1 MVRMQPNQFLTRLA
15 ILFTAAVLAAGWYLH
30 GSWRTAQAANLA
42 LAQKN
47 RECRRLTTLDP
58 PATAGQAAAIEADL
72 ARAESSLAALQ
83 EELRNATPG
92 AFRTGAASA
101 PASRTDAFFD
111 LTGFVKD
118 MRAQAERA
126 GVNLRAE
133 EQFGFA
139 AYAHEGPDPGLIAA
153 VQRQRRVVAWLLEAL
168 FAVRPRQLLSVRRA
182 PAAGIT
188 PDPPPARPPGGAA
201 AAGDADVF
209 ELDPRLSIR
218 TLDVEDATAFRLTF
232 TGYSATLRRFLNRL
246 ATGDLFVVVRSVA
259 AEPVASHPLPRKA
272 PPGGPEPLVET
283 VGPALS
289 RFAVTVESCELV
301 GLPVPASSACHAASG
316 QPGSHGAPRCWVE
329 PAAQR
334 RGPGWI
340 YDLFTPPAVH
350 YDQRSRTLTATPAPQ
365 LVSADT
371 DEVLLDLELLEV
383 RREPFRLQL
392 VGYAG
397 GPGELRGIFLD
408 VRKGETAI
416 GRAGDH
422 LAGCGLSVRRL
433 AVTAGGGGFRD
444 GAETGEPMAVA
455 TVADEVTGNEVVL
468 TSRGRCWS
476 GTLLALVA
484 SRRTPGVRRE
494 LREGGSFALDGASYC
509 VKRIDEDPPLVVIAD
524 LADPGAVSAI
534 HAFGLPRAP
543 AAVAVAP
550 ALTAAG
556 PNIRSPSSTQ

>member
-1 MVRMQPNQFLTRLA
+1 MVRMQPNRFLTRLA
-15 ILFTAAVLAAGWYLH
+15 VLFTAAVLAAGWCLH

-58 PATAGQAAAIEADL
+58 PATAAQVAAIEADL
-72 ARAESSLAALQ
+72 ARAEKSLAVLQ
-83 EELRNATPG
+83 EELKNATPG
-92 AFRTGAASA
+92 AFRTGAAGA

-153 VQRQRRVVAWLLEAL
+153 VQRQRRAAAWLLEAL
-168 FAVRPRQLLSVRRA
+168 FAARPRQLLSVRRA

-188 PDPPPARPPGGAA
+188 PDPSPARPPGGAA
-201 AAGDADVF
+201 ATSDADVF
-209 ELDPRLSIR
+209 EIDPRLSIR

-259 AEPVASHPLPRKA
+259 VEPVVSHPPPRKA
-272 PPGGPEPLVET
+272 SPGGPEPLVET

-289 RFAVTVESCELV
+289 RFAVTVESCKLV
-301 GLPVPASSACHAASG
+301 GPPAPAGRACHAASG
-316 QPGSHGAPRCWVE
+316 QPGPQGAPRCWVE

-350 YDQRSRTLTATPAPQ
+350 YDQLSRTLTATPAPE
-365 LVSADT
+365 LVPADT
-371 DEVLLDLELLEV
+371 DENPPDLELLEV

-408 VRKGETAI
+408 MRRGETAI

-422 LAGCGLSVRRL
+422 LAGSGLSVKRL
-433 AVTAGGGGFRD
+433 AVTGGGGFQS
-444 GAETGEPMAVA
+444 GAETGEPMAEA
-455 TVADEVTGNEVVL
+455 TVADEATGNEVVL

-484 SRRTPGVRRE
+484 SRRTPGFRRE
-494 LREGGSFALDGASYC
+494 LREGGLFALDGASYY
-509 VKRIDEDPPLVVIAD
+509 VKRIDADPPLVVIAD
-524 LADPGAVSAI
+524 LANAGAVSAI
-534 HAFGLPRAP
+534 HVLGPPHAP
-543 AAVAVAP
+543 AAVAP

-556 PNIRSPSSTQ
+556 PSIENLSSTP